1 MHLTRAPARETQG
14 CYREMTARGVHRS
27 TLPEEE
33 AQMKLSWGVR
43 VRLAGEG
50 TAEARR
56 DGKSQGG
63 AQVKFEE
70 RRSCF
75 GWGLSP
81 GRGRRGRS
89 SQGTHLTGLGGSGA
103 SRVPAQHPPPSP
115 VPAPAAHGAC
125 LGQMPAGSNR
135 ERPKLFGS
143 SSLRIPLPLHL
154 SSPPRGGARRRLGRP
169 RSLRRAVAW
178 ARQEKLLTGGR

>member
-1 MHLTRAPARETQG
+1 MLTRDERTGGAQVHLTGAGDTDETFMGCMGAR
-14 CYREMTARGVHRS
+14 CS
-27 TLPEEE
+27 
-33 AQMKLSWGVR
+33 
-43 VRLAGEG
+43 EG
-50 TAEARR
+50 MAEARR
-56 DGKSQGG
+56 GCKSQGH

-70 RRSCF
+70 RHSCY

-89 SQGTHLTGLGGSGA
+89 SRGKHLTGPRGSGA
-103 SRVPAQHPPPSP
+103 SRLPAQHPPPSP

-143 SSLRIPLPLHL
+143 CEEEEPVLLPAHPPSPSVSSHLPAER
-154 SSPPRGGARRRLGRP
+154 RGGGWAGRAP
-169 RSLRRAVAW
+169 RTAQWR
-178 ARQEKLLTGGR
+178 GHGRKSY